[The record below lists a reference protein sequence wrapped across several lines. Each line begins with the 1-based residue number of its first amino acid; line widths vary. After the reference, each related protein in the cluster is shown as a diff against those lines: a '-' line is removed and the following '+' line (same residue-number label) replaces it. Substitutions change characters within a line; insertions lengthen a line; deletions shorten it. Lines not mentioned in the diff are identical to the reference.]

1 MSASTVLT
9 AKQARFIDEYLVDAN
24 GTQAAIR
31 AGYGA
36 AGARVAAHR
45 LLTNVAISSA
55 IEARQKADATRLWI
69 DRENVL
75 AGLLGAVEMAR
86 EQRNPAGMIAGLRE
100 IAKLQGYYAPTAAKI
115 KVDVASAAE
124 RGHFEAFTDAE
135 LTELIVEAGGSL
147 MWSTEA

>member
-1 MSASTVLT
+1 MSTSAITPRQ
-9 AKQARFIDEYLVDAN
+9 AKFVDEYLVDGN
-24 GTQAAIR
+24 GTQAATR

-55 IEARQKADATRLWI
+55 IEARQREDAIRLWI
-69 DRENVL
+69 DRDNVL

-100 IAKLQGYYAPTAAKI
+100 IAKLQGYYAPREAKI
-115 KVDVASAAE
+115 VVDAGAAGE
-124 RGHFEAFTDAE
+124 RARLERMSDAE
-135 LTELIVEAGGSL
+135 LFDRIDRLSALT
-147 MWSTEA
+147 ST

>member
-1 MSASTVLT
+1 MSAVSLLT

-55 IEARQKADATRLWI
+55 IETRQKADASRLSVE
-69 DRENVL
+69 RETVL
-75 AGLLGAVEMAR
+75 TQLLEAVEMAR
-86 EQRNPAGMIAGLRE
+86 AQMNPAGMVVGLRE
-100 IAKLQGYYAPTAAKI
+100 IGKLMGLYAPERV
-115 KVDVASAAE
+115 KVAVDAGQAAE
-124 RGHFEAFTDAE
+124 WRRLEAMSDEE
-135 LTELIVEAGGSL
+135 LVALIAQGGPH
-147 MWSTEA
+147 

>member
-1 MSASTVLT
+1 MSPSTVLT
-9 AKQARFIDEYLVDAN
+9 AKQTRFIDEYLVDAN

-45 LLTNVAISSA
+45 LLTNVAIFSA

-86 EQRNPAGMIAGLRE
+86 EQKNPAGMIAGLRE
-100 IAKLQGYYAPTAAKI
+100 IGKLMGFYAPTTA
-115 KVDVASAAE
+115 KVDVGLRATTERDRLEAMTDTALFSLIDEISAVAQ
-124 RGHFEAFTDAE
+124 A
-135 LTELIVEAGGSL
+135 
-147 MWSTEA
+147 